1 MSEKKSRQE
10 LIDDLTLA
18 LFYLTRFNDGY
29 GAPFNELS
37 WKGYDHDS
45 IARLD
50 EKGLV
55 ADPTKTKYVYLT
67 EEGRARARE
76 ILNELNGEDKP
87 LSERFEFRSIR
98 PEEADRAAEIEN
110 AVFPPNEAASPA
122 HLADRIRVAP
132 DLFLVAVDKTTG
144 EITGFLN
151 GLATDET
158 EFRDEFF
165 TDASLHDPDGRNVLL
180 MGLDV
185 LPEYQKQGLAKEIMY
200 TYCRREQARGRKRL
214 ILTCLPKLVKMYAKM
229 GFRDRGMSASV
240 WGGEAWHEMDIM
252 LNWQG
257 I

>member
-1 MSEKKSRQE
+1 MSDKKSRQE

-18 LFYLTRFNDGY
+18 LVYLTRFNDSR
-29 GAPFNELS
+29 GAPFDELS
-37 WKGYDHDS
+37 WKGYDHDA

-50 EKGLV
+50 EKGFII
-55 ADPTKTKYVYLT
+55 DPTRTKYVYLT
-67 EEGRARARE
+67 EDGRERARE
-76 ILNELNGEDKP
+76 ILKALDGEDKL

-98 PEEADRAAEIEN
+98 PEEAGRAAEIEK
-110 AVFPPNEAASPA
+110 AVFPPNEAASPER
-122 HLADRIRVAP
+122 LADGIRVAP
-132 DLFLVAVDKTTG
+132 DLFLVAIDKSTG

-200 TYCRREQARGRKRL
+200 TYCRREQARGRKML
-214 ILTCLPKLVKMYAKM
+214 ILTCLPKLVKMYSKM
-229 GFRDRGMSASV
+229 GFRDRGMSVSV

-252 LNWQG
+252 LNW
-257 I
+257 